1 MLKYFHKVLNNS
13 ASLLQNL
20 ITVSLKDSF
29 LPDSSAEFKSWYL
42 LIETCDCIYL
52 PEASVVTPTLL
63 HC

>member
-1 MLKYFHKVLNNS
+1 MLKYLHKVLNNS
-13 ASLLQNL
+13 APLFQNL

-42 LIETCDCIYL
+42 LIETCDCICIS
-52 PEASVVTPTLL
+52 EASAVTPTLL